1 MLEIEDLK
9 KQIVLLSES
18 LQDSKNNVQEL
29 EQKLSNVQQELLKS
43 NLRIKDFSDSI
54 NFSIFEIYENGEII
68 FLNKLSNE
76 IINITEDNFVGSN
89 IFDYF
94 TNTNFFKC
102 KCLQCIFYLHLY
114 YL

>member
-54 NFSIFEIYENGEII
+54 NFSIFEIYFCIQGS
-68 FLNKLSNE
+68 KLFILVFIE
-76 IINITEDNFVGSN
+76 F
-89 IFDYF
+89 
-94 TNTNFFKC
+94 
-102 KCLQCIFYLHLY
+102 
-114 YL
+114 

>member
-1 MLEIEDLK
+1 MLEIEGLK

-54 NFSIFEIYENGEII
+54 NFSIFEIYSI
-68 FLNKLSNE
+68 
-76 IINITEDNFVGSN
+76 
-89 IFDYF
+89 
-94 TNTNFFKC
+94 
-102 KCLQCIFYLHLY
+102 HLGFETY
-114 YL
+114 VTSPCSA